1 MSTKSSEVLVGRRYL
16 ERGFLD
22 AAMKL
27 FVRNAPVV
35 EPDDWTRLSER
46 LMERNRIPDVVRVCE
61 VGGVPLPR

>member
-27 FVRNAPVV
+27 Y
-35 EPDDWTRLSER
+35 ER
-46 LMERNRIPDVVRVCE
+46 SGFRKIPCPMGATGH
-61 VGGVPLPR
+61 GGCDSFYLLDL

>member
-35 EPDDWTRLSER
+35 EPETYVKPAGSLSSIDSSTTAPVAA
-46 LMERNRIPDVVRVCE
+46 LATSIV
-61 VGGVPLPR
+61 